1 MSTSLHKSRF
11 RRLTCAAAA
20 VAAAAALTAC
30 SAENEDSGPA
40 TGSEE
45 QTQAAAE
52 SEGGGKGAEENAAPD
67 APLSELIL
75 AGDEV
80 PGLNFE
86 PLGPDGMMQDMM
98 AQAAQGAT
106 VEPAECAE
114 FADYGSNAEGAEMRM
129 SGFENNSKI
138 AGVTLSPN
146 VDLVINAPDI
156 VSTCPSYTVNVDN
169 SELIRD
175 YAEESAGEEMPP
187 EVEEILGDD
196 YGKSTQT
203 VSISEVEAAAPEG
216 VEDFFAFYLEGTE
229 TAMGQEFP
237 VAKLQVVGVVDGI
250 AVIATGGPFAGLD
263 PETGELMGNPQEVDK
278 QAYQAKAEEV
288 FAAQVEKIR
297 SA

>member
-1 MSTSLHKSRF
+1 MSTPLHKTRF
-11 RRLTCAAAA
+11 RRLTCAVAA
-20 VAAAAALTAC
+20 VAAASALTAC

-45 QTQAAAE
+45 QTEAT
-52 SEGGGKGAEENAAPD
+52 EENAAPD

-98 AQAAQGAT
+98 SQAADGAT
-106 VEPAECAE
+106 VEPPECAE
-114 FADYGSNAEGAEMRM
+114 FADYGGNAEGAEMRM
-129 SGFENNSKI
+129 SGFDNNSKI

-146 VDLVINAPDI
+146 VDLATNAPDI

-196 YGKSTQT
+196 FGKSTQT
-203 VSISEVEAAAPEG
+203 VSISEVDAAAPEG
-216 VEDFFAFYLEGTE
+216 VEDFYAFYLEGTE
-229 TAMGQEFP
+229 TTMGQEFP
-237 VAKLQVVGVVDGI
+237 VAKLQIVGVVDGI
-250 AVIATGGPFAGLD
+250 AVMATGAPFAGLD
-263 PETGELMGNPQEVDK
+263 PETGELMGNPQEVDTL
-278 QAYQAKAEEV
+278 AYQAKAEEV

>member
-1 MSTSLHKSRF
+1 MSTSLHKTRF

-30 SAENEDSGPA
+30 SAENEESGPA

-45 QTQAAAE
+45 QSQA
-52 SEGGGKGAEENAAPD
+52 AEENAAPD

-86 PLGPDGMMQDMM
+86 PLGPDGMMQDMLS
-98 AQAAQGAT
+98 QAADGAT

-114 FADYGSNAEGAEMRM
+114 FADYGGNAEGAEMRM
-129 SGFENNSKI
+129 SGFDNNSKI

-146 VDLVINAPDI
+146 VGLATNAPDI

-196 YGKSTQT
+196 FGKSTQT
-203 VSISEVEAAAPEG
+203 VSIFEVEAAAPEG
-216 VEDFFAFYLEGTE
+216 VEDFYAFYLEGTE
-229 TAMGQEFP
+229 TAMGPEFP
-237 VAKLQVVGVVDGI
+237 VAKLQIVGVVDGI
-250 AVIATGGPFAGLD
+250 AVMATGAPFAGLD
-263 PETGELMGNPQEVDK
+263 PATGELMGNPQEVDT